1 MKARMSQ
8 QKDMDLKR
16 RRFLVT
22 AGTVIGGAG
31 ITTLAIPFVL
41 SMNPSARAYS
51 LAAPIDVDISKL
63 ELGQQITVEWRS
75 KPIWILRRDQQIL
88 EDLQS
93 DELRDRL
100 RDPDS
105 TLESQQP
112 EYAQNGYRSRE
123 EEYLVV
129 IGICTHLGC
138 VPTFR
143 PERAPEDLGSD
154 WIGGYYCPC
163 HGSRYDFAGRVFKNV
178 PAPTNLV
185 IPPYQF
191 ISEAY
196 VRVGEDVSMSSIT

>member
-1 MKARMSQ
+1 
-8 QKDMDLKR
+8 MDLNR
-16 RRFLVT
+16 RRLLVA

-31 ITTLAIPFVL
+31 ITAVAMPFIF

-51 LAAPIDVDISKL
+51 AAAPIDVDFSKL
-63 ELGQQITVEWRS
+63 EPGQQITVEWRS
-75 KPIWILRRDQQIL
+75 KPVWILRRTKQNL

-93 DELRDRL
+93 DTLRKKL
-100 RDPDS
+100 LDPDS
-105 TLESQQP
+105 AETSQQP
-112 EYAQNGYRSRE
+112 GYAQNGYRSRE
-123 EEYLVV
+123 AEYLVV

-143 PERAPEDLGSD
+143 PDRAPDDLGPD

-191 ISEAY
+191 ISDTR
-196 VRVGEDVSMSSIT
+196 VRVGEDAAMSSFT